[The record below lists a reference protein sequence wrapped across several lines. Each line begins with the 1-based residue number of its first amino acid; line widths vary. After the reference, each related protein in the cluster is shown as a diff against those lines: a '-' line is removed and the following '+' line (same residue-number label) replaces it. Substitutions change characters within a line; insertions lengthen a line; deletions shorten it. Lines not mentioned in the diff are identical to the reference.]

1 MGKPGDGGLLGA
13 QLTEVLKA
21 AGTGVREGV
30 GPEVTSREQEHQRH
44 QIFSWNGL
52 TVGDGECGP
61 LNGLPHLLAISKCV
75 QLDSAKVRRLVL
87 LPQVLDAE
95 EAGVPTLCPVQAEP
109 VPEILMSE

>member
-1 MGKPGDGGLLGA
+1 MIL
-13 QLTEVLKA
+13 
-21 AGTGVREGV
+21 REGSEV
-30 GPEVTSREQEHQRH
+30 VQPKVTSRGQGPKGHQ
-44 QIFSWNGL
+44 SL